1 MKIPFFREARKLV
14 ILVVGVS
21 VVVVG
26 TVMLVVPGPGT
37 VVIPAGL
44 AILATE
50 FIWARRLLKRMK
62 KAAVDAVNSITGN
75 GETSNAEP
83 EKK

>member
-1 MKIPFFREARKLV
+1 MKIPFFREARKII
-14 ILVVGVS
+14 ILVVGAS
-21 VVVVG
+21 VVGVG
-26 TVMLVVPGPGT
+26 AVMLVVPGPGT

-62 KAAVDAVNSITGN
+62 KAATDAVNSITGAN
-75 GETSNAEP
+75 GKPP
-83 EKK
+83 EGT